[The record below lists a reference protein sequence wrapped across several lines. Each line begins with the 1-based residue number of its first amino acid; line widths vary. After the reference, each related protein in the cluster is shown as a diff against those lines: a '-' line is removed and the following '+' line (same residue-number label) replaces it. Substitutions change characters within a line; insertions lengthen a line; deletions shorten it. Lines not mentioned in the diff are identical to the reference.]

1 MLGNLE
7 LIARLMVATARLRQL
22 HGVKPFRQDDAIS

>member
-7 LIARLMVATARLRQL
+7 LIARLMVAAARLRRL
-22 HGVKPFRQDDAIS
+22 HGVKQFRQDDAAS